1 MHTHE
6 WVVNNFLK
14 FVVCSLYQFSFIID
28 KILAHLLPGLPQVR
42 KCLARKKKKI
52 LQGQGKVKEFYF
64 EQGKA
69 DILRKDQG
77 KLKELI
83 P

>member
-1 MHTHE
+1 M
-6 WVVNNFLK
+6 
-14 FVVCSLYQFSFIID
+14 FS
-28 KILAHLLPGLPQVR
+28 QE
-42 KCLARKKKKI
+42 KKTI

-77 KLKELI
+77 KLKEFNTMN
-83 P
+83 